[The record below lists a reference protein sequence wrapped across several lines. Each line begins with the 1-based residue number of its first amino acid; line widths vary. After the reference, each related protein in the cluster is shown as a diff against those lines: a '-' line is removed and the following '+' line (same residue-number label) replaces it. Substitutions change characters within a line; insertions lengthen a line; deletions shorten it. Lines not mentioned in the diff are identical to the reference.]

1 MQTVVLPVTDHGRW
15 TRAVADVV
23 TNVEEPGTRAI
34 VFYAFTEEEVESTAE
49 NLGVMDEAPDPDVL
63 ASRKEAVGDATE
75 ILADGGIET
84 EIRGAVVHEE
94 DGEEILNVAA
104 DVVADRIYLY
114 SRRRS
119 PVGKAVLGSVVQRV
133 LMASEVPVVV
143 TPASAV

>member
-34 VFYAFTEEEVESTAE
+34 VFYAFTEAEVESTAD
-49 NLGVMDEAPDPDVL
+49 NLGVTDETPDPNVL
-63 ASRKEAVGDATE
+63 ASRKEGVGDAVE

-94 DGEEILNVAA
+94 DGEEILSVAA

-133 LMASEVPVVV
+133 LMNSEVPVVV

>member
-1 MQTVVLPVTDHGRW
+1 MKTVVLPVTDHGRW

-23 TNVEEPGTRAI
+23 TTVEDPDTRAI

-49 NLGVMDEAPDPDVL
+49 NLGVTAEAPDPDVL
-63 ASRKEAVGDATE
+63 ASRKEGVGDAME

-84 EIRGAVVHEE
+84 EVRGAVVDEE
-94 DGEEILNVAA
+94 DGEEILSVAD

-133 LMASEVPVVV
+133 LMNSEVPVVV
-143 TPASAV
+143 TPAGAV